1 MYLAWFDADR
11 KKPVT
16 EKVAEA
22 RERYLAKFGAEPAVC
37 LVNPA
42 DAVPGTPVELRP
54 TAYIS
59 RNCFWIGVDER
70 EAPQPSPLEEPA
82 GPVAPSAVPAAAPAV
97 IAQPGEPAPAP
108 KPKKSPKAAKPVSV
122 LATEP
127 AEPGVKSA
135 RSTRRVA
142 ARQPAAQDAQFAAAM
157 PVTPT
162 VLAPKSRKRATAE
175 TKAPTTPA
183 MPTGDDGKS
192 TTTVP
197 AAGRPVRQAPV
208 PAATATPN
216 TRTTGRKPG
225 RGAESAA
232 PAVTVTPKASKGK
245 RQPAPSVIDSRKD
258 ATPAKTGVGDKATNP
273 APNAQPA
280 QVSRAPKSAPAKPRK
295 VSEAAKPAT
304 TSRPRRERPAA

>member
-16 EKVAEA
+16 EKIAEA

-54 TAYIS
+54 AAYIS

-70 EAPQPSPLEEPA
+70 EAPLPAPLEEPA
-82 GPVAPSAVPAAAPAV
+82 GPVAPSAVPAAAPAE
-97 IAQPGEPAPAP
+97 IAQPGAPAPTP

-127 AEPGVKSA
+127 TGPGVRSA
-135 RSTRRVA
+135 RSASRVA
-142 ARQPAAQDAQFAAAM
+142 ARQPATQDAQVAATL

-183 MPTGDDGKS
+183 VPTGDDGKS

-216 TRTTGRKPG
+216 TRTTGRKPA
-225 RGAESAA
+225 RATEPTISAVPAES
-232 PAVTVTPKASKGK
+232 KASKGK
-245 RQPAPSVIDSRKD
+245 RQTTPSVIDSRKD
-258 ATPAKTGVGDKATNP
+258 APPAKSGAGGKATNP
-273 APNAQPA
+273 APKAQPT
-280 QVSRAPKSAPAKPRK
+280 QVARAPKSAPAKPRK